1 MFSTAR
7 RSLNVEEFR
16 ITAEQGHL
24 MEDKV
29 ISSTIGRY
37 QHYFSRYVSCC
48 IIRIYIPRH
57 QVAYLDIR
65 RVIIYI
71 SSQLLKTS
79 RVMDPKLSMLSS
91 LKTVQIY

>member
-29 ISSTIGRY
+29 ISSAIGRY
-37 QHYFSRYVSCC
+37 QHYFSRYVSCFMFVSKEF
-48 IIRIYIPRH
+48 IYQDTRWH
-57 QVAYLDIR
+57 
-65 RVIIYI
+65 
-71 SSQLLKTS
+71 T
-79 RVMDPKLSMLSS
+79 
-91 LKTVQIY
+91 